1 MIRHTIAPTPM
12 RLLALSLALCLLTL
26 SGLVFPQAVRHAG
39 HHAHHQA
46 ATHASALCTW
56 MCAAGQGLESL
67 VLVVNESISPVT
79 TLDLLVTGTIDGI
92 VPPSSQSRGPPLLS

>member
-1 MIRHTIAPTPM
+1 MTRRGMASLSD

-56 MCAAGQGLESL
+56 MCAAGQGLESV
-67 VLVVNESISPVT
+67 VLIVNESVSPVT
-79 TLDLLVTGTIDGI
+79 TLDVVTTGTIDGMI
-92 VPPSSQSRGPPLLS
+92 PLPSQSRGPPLLS